1 MQDKERQYAENIR
14 RTYAGK
20 DAEESKLEKLRKLDE
35 AARRPASIFAYTF
48 GILGALVLGVGM
60 CLAMQVI
67 GNMMPLGIV
76 IGVVGIAMVSANYF
90 IYRAMLNARKRKY
103 ADEILALSDEL
114 LGHKHGSLYFKMC

>member
-1 MQDKERQYAENIR
+1 
-14 RTYAGK
+14 
-20 DAEESKLEKLRKLDE
+20 
-35 AARRPASIFAYTF
+35 
-48 GILGALVLGVGM
+48 M

-114 LGHKHGSLYFKMC
+114 LGH

>member
-14 RTYAGK
+14 RTYAVK
-20 DAEESKLEKLRKLDE
+20 DAEESKLKKLRKLDE

-114 LGHKHGSLYFKMC
+114 LGH